1 MLVGML
7 LNLLSAVTF
16 SQIAVRAGGFSALV
30 VVGMAVLG
38 IAILYSTFYV
48 WLGVDSTGAMK
59 VTDCKF
65 PSSWLTTSELTFSFS
80 YDIFLLNSLTHKV
93 FFFSASPSRWIWFWS
108 FFCGTFCSVGWWNL
122 YQSC

>member
-7 LNLLSAVTF
+7 LNLLSAITF
-16 SQIAVRAGGFSALV
+16 CQIAVRAGGFSALV

-59 VTDCKF
+59 ITDCKF
-65 PSSWLTTSELTFSFS
+65 PVLS
-80 YDIFLLNSLTHKV
+80 LL
-93 FFFSASPSRWIWFWS
+93 P
-108 FFCGTFCSVGWWNL
+108 
-122 YQSC
+122 Q